1 MSVVVCHGEKYHNVD
16 IRGIQNEVL
25 RKGRFAT
32 KENVIQE
39 KTKDNIDLCNENHK
53 LVDRSFEKMVNQKI
67 QDLGV
72 TRKVKDSAVKMINVI
87 ISSDADFFSH
97 LSRDDSVQFFETA
110 KKYFDNDVGADR
122 IFSAVV
128 HFDEATPHMH
138 LSFVPVTEDHR
149 LSAKLIFNPIR
160 LKTWQRELPIHLRKH
175 GFDIE
180 RGVEGSAKKHLDEVQ
195 FKVKCLEEKAK
206 TLDEQIQ
213 SKTSAV
219 SELDEKIQ
227 KTQISLTSVELNLR
241 KSKDELK
248 DLDVKKA
255 DVSADIRI
263 FQKELQECANRLD
276 QVQDQHSQAV
286 IELQSINTSIQSGE
300 KIIESMKN
308 ILSDLREERSQFQM
322 NFTAEKEGL
331 DFKTKKAQSLLQR
344 ARASLEEL
352 RSDKTILISEISKID
367 YEKRELSR
375 DVYSLKSTI
384 QTEMKELERI
394 QAEKPPLN
402 AEIDDLKAQKT
413 IFDTDTQSAEYK
425 LELLNLA
432 ISRNQD
438 LNKKILTQ
446 RENIYDYHNEL
457 DQTDRSVNDLLRILD
472 NCKRDIG
479 RKYPS
484 YETRLP
490 EDLVKL
496 ANTKPGI
503 FTPDRKKEKIVEAQT
518 EIFQREKK
526 VDQRDTEFTAV
537 DQMKEKIE
545 QTQEKLEEKLNHGL
559 AIEQPWDGWEDEWER

>member
-53 LVDRSFEKMVNQKI
+53 LLDRSFEKMVNQKI

-160 LKTWQRELPIHLRKH
+160 LKTWQRELPIHLQKH

-213 SKTSAV
+213 SKTSTV
-219 SELDEKIQ
+219 SELDEKIH
-227 KTQISLTSVELNLR
+227 KTQISLNSAGSDLE

-248 DLDVKKA
+248 GLNAEKA
-255 DVSADIRI
+255 DISADIRI
-263 FQKELQECANRLD
+263 FQKELQKCADRLD

-286 IELQSINTSIQSGE
+286 IELQSVNTNIQSGE
-300 KIIESMKN
+300 KIIESTQN
-308 ILSDLREERSQFQM
+308 ILSDLRKERSQFQI
-322 NFTAEKEGL
+322 NFTAEKERL
-331 DFKTKKAQSLLQR
+331 SSQIEKFQRMLKTAHS
-344 ARASLEEL
+344 SLEDSRSQKNILLTETRQMIGEKWEL
-352 RSDKTILISEISKID
+352 NRESE
-367 YEKRELSR
+367 
-375 DVYSLKSTI
+375 SLKLTI
-384 QTEMKELERI
+384 QTEIEELEHI
-394 QAEKPPLN
+394 KAEKPLLN
-402 AEIDDLKAQKT
+402 AEIDDLKAQRS
-413 IFDTDTQSAEYK
+413 IFHTETQLTKYN
-425 LELLNLA
+425 LESLNLE
-432 ISRNQD
+432 ISDNQD
-438 LNKKILTQ
+438 LNKKILKN
-446 RENIYDYHNEL
+446 REDIYDYLSERER
-457 DQTDRSVNDLLRILD
+457 TDRSVNDLHSILD
-472 NCKRDIG
+472 NCKLEIS

-484 YETRLP
+484 YKTRLP

-496 ANTKPGI
+496 ANTKPGML
-503 FTPDRKKEKIVEAQT
+503 TSDRKNERIVEAQA
-518 EIFQREKK
+518 EVSQIKKK
-526 VDQRDTEFTAV
+526 VDQRDIESAAV
-537 DQMKEKIE
+537 DQIDEKLE
-545 QTQEKLEEKLNHGL
+545 QTQKKLEEALNHGI